1 MRRNVVCPNCL
12 EVINFDDNH
21 LLDKKKDDKCSKCG
35 CILNGKKEEIFDA
48 TYKYFKLLIKEYS
61 NVQGMAGKKDVR
73 EAALYCAKYLNKY
86 NKDELLLWFSKVYTK
101 TKKKEPTDF
110 ISNGLLKE
118 QYQIYSMYYWLW
130 SKQLV
135 EFEKK
140 YFSTQ
145 RKTDMLEWFDEYFAT
160 QSNRGGEMKPGT
172 INDYLVDMM
181 KLADEK
187 PDESVYNI
195 KVFCENAD
203 NRVLNLEVFY
213 NKIINNDY
221 FEKIRHTFEVDF
233 DDSKGV
239 KGQWDEGMK
248 QVAKDIANDR
258 RSYANLKDKSN
269 CVCPADVYRLEFD
282 MSETNLS
289 FKKFRRY
296 ILWVTKGEFA
306 RKR

>member
-1 MRRNVVCPNCL
+1 MRRKVVCPNCL

-21 LLDKKKDDKCSKCG
+21 LLNNKMDDICSKCG

-61 NVQGMAGKKDVR
+61 NVRGMAWKKDVR
-73 EAALYCAKYLNKY
+73 EAASHCADYLYTY
-86 NKDELLLWFSKVYTK
+86 NKDELLSWFGRVYKK
-101 TKKKEPTDF
+101 TKKNETMDF

-130 SKQLV
+130 LSQPE

-140 YFSTQ
+140 YFSTR
-145 RKTDMLEWFDEYFAT
+145 RKTEMLEWFDEYFAT

-195 KVFCENAD
+195 KILCKNVD
-203 NRVLNLEVFY
+203 DRVLNLEVFY
-213 NKIINNDY
+213 NKIIENDCFKKLKY
-221 FEKIRHTFEVDF
+221 TFGVDF
-233 DDSKGV
+233 DDSYWV

-258 RSYANLKDKSN
+258 RSYANLSNKSN